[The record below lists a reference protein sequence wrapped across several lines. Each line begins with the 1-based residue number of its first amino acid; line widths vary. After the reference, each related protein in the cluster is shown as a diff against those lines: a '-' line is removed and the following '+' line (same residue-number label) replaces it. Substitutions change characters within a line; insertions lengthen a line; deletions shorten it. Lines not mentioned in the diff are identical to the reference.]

1 MMKCTGLPCVPASL
15 AAAISL
21 ALLAAPRPAAA
32 DDHRAVFPD
41 TIALPDGFGPEGIA
55 VGRGATIFT
64 GSIATGAIFKASLI
78 TGEGAV
84 LVPPTAGRAAI
95 GLEFDPRTDL
105 LYVAGGATGAAFVYD
120 ARTGGS
126 VAAFQL
132 TTAATTFINDQI
144 LLDDAVFFTDS
155 QRQVIYRVPL
165 GRDGRPSP
173 SAKVTEIALG
183 GDFTEVP
190 GAFNG
195 NGIVTTPDGRS
206 LIVISSALG
215 TLFRVDP
222 RTGVARA
229 IDLDGVTLTA
239 GDGVLRR
246 GDDLFVVQNRLNQ
259 IARIELDPRATH
271 GRVVEVVTDARF
283 DVPTAVDSFLGVLY
297 TVNARFGTPTT
308 PATTYTIEKVRR

>member
-1 MMKCTGLPCVPASL
+1 MMKSTGLPYLPASL
-15 AAAISL
+15 AAAVSL

-32 DDHRAVFPD
+32 DHRAVFPD
-41 TIALPDGFGPEGIA
+41 TIELPDGFGPEGIA
-55 VGRGATIFT
+55 VGLGATIFT
-64 GSIATGAIFKASLI
+64 GSIATGAIFRASLI

-84 LVPPTAGRAAI
+84 LVPPQAGRAAI

-105 LYVAGGATGAAFVYD
+105 LYVAGGTTGSAFVYD
-120 ARTGGS
+120 ARTGKN

-132 TTAATTFINDQI
+132 TTETATFVNDQI
-144 LLDDAVFFTDS
+144 ILDDAVFFTDS
-155 QRQVIYRVPL
+155 QRQVIYRLPL

-173 SAKVTEIALG
+173 AAKVTEIPLG

-190 GAFNG
+190 GAFNS
-195 NGIVTTPDGRS
+195 NGIVTTPDGRA

-246 GDDLFVVQNRLNQ
+246 GDDLFVVQNQLNQ
-259 IARIELDPRATH
+259 IARIELDRRATH
-271 GRVVEVVTDARF
+271 GKVVEVLTDARF
-283 DVPTAVDSFLGVLY
+283 DIPTAVDSFLGVLY

-308 PATTYTIEKVRR
+308 PTTTYTIDKVRR